1 MTMIKIFFKDKPL
14 IISSKK
20 ADLKN
25 LIIIPKSIL
34 ESGNFLKLLSKKNI
48 VSLGYKSKKPEK
60 VIKKLEKIFPIIIAA
75 GGKVYNHKNEV
86 LFIFRNKKWDL
97 PKGKAEKNE
106 SIDVTALREV
116 YEETGV
122 KDLSISQPLEKTFH
136 IFKRNSSYFLK
147 VTYWFEMKSD
157 YKGRL
162 KPQLKEGISKVQWID
177 NNEISKISSDCYANI
192 RVLLN

>member
-1 MTMIKIFFKDKPL
+1 MNRQ
-14 IISSKK
+14 KK
-20 ADLKN
+20 A
-25 LIIIPKSIL
+25 PKSVYGAAIGLGYAAIENVGYLSSSSL
-34 ESGNFLKLLSKKNI
+34 ENAWTIQMVKTRYYPLVMHMGFGVLMGWLLSLN
-48 VSLGYKSKKPEK
+48 
-60 VIKKLEKIFPIIIAA
+60 
-75 GGKVYNHKNEV
+75 
-86 LFIFRNKKWDL
+86 LFEERN
-97 PKGKAEKNE
+97 
-106 SIDVTALREV
+106 
-116 YEETGV
+116 
-122 KDLSISQPLEKTFH
+122 

>member
-34 ESGNFLKLLSKKNI
+34 ESGNFLKLLSKKSI
-48 VSLGYKSKKPEK
+48 VSLGYKSKPEK

-86 LFIFRNKKWDL
+86 LFIFRNKKWDC
-97 PKGKAEKNE
+97 
-106 SIDVTALREV
+106 
-116 YEETGV
+116 
-122 KDLSISQPLEKTFH
+122 
-136 IFKRNSSYFLK
+136 KR
-147 VTYWFEMKSD
+147 KS
-157 YKGRL
+157 
-162 KPQLKEGISKVQWID
+162 
-177 NNEISKISSDCYANI
+177 
-192 RVLLN
+192 

>member
-1 MTMIKIFFKDKPL
+1 M
-14 IISSKK
+14 
-20 ADLKN
+20 
-25 LIIIPKSIL
+25 KSYLYSEI
-34 ESGNFLKLLSKKNI
+34 
-48 VSLGYKSKKPEK
+48 
-60 VIKKLEKIFPIIIAA
+60 
-75 GGKVYNHKNEV
+75 
-86 LFIFRNKKWDL
+86 KKWDL

-162 KPQLKEGISKVQWID
+162 KPQLKEGISKFNGLTIMKFQKFLRIVMLTS
-177 NNEISKISSDCYANI
+177 EFY
-192 RVLLN
+192 